1 MICGSHPVKSRLL
14 GIACLLAGSGS
25 LSASGMGRVECGAS
39 KLTLLVF
46 GSILAAVGYCA
57 YNVVPFF
64 YCYHEMQN
72 QMDQMVRVASTV
84 DDAEIRKRLWYHVKK
99 CEIPAEPEDLHI
111 ERTVD
116 GIKVWM
122 PYQETFSITWGDKE
136 REIYKF
142 DFYPNAES
150 VILER

>member
-1 MICGSHPVKSRLL
+1 M
-14 GIACLLAGSGS
+14 
-25 LSASGMGRVECGAS
+25 
-39 KLTLLVF
+39 TLLVF
-46 GSILAAVGYCA
+46 GTILAAVGYCA
-57 YNVVPFF
+57 YNVVPYF

-72 QMDQMVRVASTV
+72 QMDQMVRIASTV

-111 ERTVD
+111 ERTTD

-122 PYQETFSITWGDKE
+122 SYQETFSIPWGDKE

-150 VILER
+150 MLLER